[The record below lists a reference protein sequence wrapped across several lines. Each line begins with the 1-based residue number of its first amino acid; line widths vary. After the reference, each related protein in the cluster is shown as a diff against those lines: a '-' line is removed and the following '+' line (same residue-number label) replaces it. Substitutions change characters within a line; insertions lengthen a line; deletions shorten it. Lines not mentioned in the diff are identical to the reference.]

1 MSGARE
7 PRTGLQRRYTMEEI
21 LEHGGKAK
29 IQPLNYDA
37 LAMLR
42 NPLYVKFA
50 QELKDRSSEMN
61 RGILAKQTEDAAV
74 RQLTSDNDLPHT
86 PLKEVI
92 QRAPETDPHHE
103 FFDGDEY
110 GDSGTARGLAAAVK
124 GWTRKE
130 SAKREHDGKRK
141 PGGSSGTPPAGGSSG
156 SSPAVSSSYL

>member
-1 MSGARE
+1 MSGARD

-21 LEHGGKAK
+21 LELHGGKAK

-74 RQLTSDNDLPHT
+74 RQLASDNDLPHDQMR
-86 PLKEVI
+86 EVL
-92 QRAPETDPHHE
+92 QRAPVEEDPYKKQHNYE
-103 FFDGDEY
+103 EDTNDGSDDDNF
-110 GDSGTARGLAAAVK
+110 G
-124 GWTRKE
+124 GWRW
-130 SAKREHDGKRK
+130 
-141 PGGSSGTPPAGGSSG
+141 
-156 SSPAVSSSYL
+156 